1 MYSDVAGIILAG
13 GKSSR
18 MGVNKSFLKLGNQT
32 IIERITDLMK
42 SIFKEVIIITNTPAE
57 YAFLQLPLYEDIF
70 KGKGPLGGIHSGLT
84 YSKTE
89 KNFVS
94 SCDIPL
100 MTKEMIEHILNYKTE
115 KPIIFCEAAG
125 YHQPLVG
132 VYKKEVVAEIEK
144 ILSNN
149 DETTDKS
156 FHHFL
161 KRVNAEII
169 HPKNLSFYKDEF
181 FFNVNKKEDY
191 EKLLKSLTPH
201 KSYDVPLDCEV
212 QSIPPFVVLRIV
224 PTSPTALPT
233 VDETNFTLLS

>member
-1 MYSDVAGIILAG
+1 MYSDLTGIILAG

-18 MGVNKSFLKLGNQT
+18 MGVNKSFFKLGNQT
-32 IIERITDLMK
+32 IIERITVLMK

-100 MTKEMIEHILNYKTE
+100 MTKEMIEYIIEYKSD
-115 KPIIFCEAAG
+115 KPIKFCEAAG
-125 YHQPLVG
+125 YHQPLAG
-132 VYKKEVVAEIEK
+132 VYEKKIIAEIEK
-144 ILSNN
+144 VIINN

-161 KRVNAEII
+161 KGVNAEII
-169 HPKNLSFYKDEF
+169 HPEELPFYNDEI
-181 FFNVNKKEDY
+181 FFNINTPKDYKQISRKRNSFMIKK
-191 EKLLKSLTPH
+191 
-201 KSYDVPLDCEV
+201 
-212 QSIPPFVVLRIV
+212 
-224 PTSPTALPT
+224 
-233 VDETNFTLLS
+233 TN